1 MAKNNFVAEV
11 TFNKIIWFSNIYS
24 TAMKTSF
31 RHYDVALQIFDL
43 SIYETLCVIWHYLY
57 NSKNMKNAHGGVIF
71 WWSCRLHLA
80 ILLNVSL
87 FHGCI
92 SRFLKCTNSTKPRK
106 ASHMLSVKYSD
117 NSSEMNKLIEIVC
130 LWLNLMIYLLLVLVF
145 SVFKNYPATSL

>member
-57 NSKNMKNAHGGVIF
+57 NSKNLKNTHGGVI
-71 WWSCRLHLA
+71 
-80 ILLNVSL
+80 
-87 FHGCI
+87 
-92 SRFLKCTNSTKPRK
+92 
-106 ASHMLSVKYSD
+106 
-117 NSSEMNKLIEIVC
+117 
-130 LWLNLMIYLLLVLVF
+130 LLVKLQASSCNFTKRITLPWVYF
-145 SVFKNYPATSL
+145 TFFKLYK